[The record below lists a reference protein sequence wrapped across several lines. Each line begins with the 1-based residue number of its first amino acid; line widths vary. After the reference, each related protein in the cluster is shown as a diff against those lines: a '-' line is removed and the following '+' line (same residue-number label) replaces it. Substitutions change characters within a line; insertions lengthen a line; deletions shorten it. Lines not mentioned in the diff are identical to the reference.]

1 MNQSTQLFNKAPW
14 LHMARSTKQLNPIYL
29 EYKDMLHLPRWE
41 WKPFKYRDY
50 VLTNL
55 WVQIGWSQWNHG
67 RLEQYKWNLCGQGSC
82 SLPSS
87 PSSPTKDQ
95 GCPSSESVALEEMNR
110 CPRAVITYNPEGTS
124 RNVAWWGWLTLLI
137 NFALGSYA
145 FNDFLFYVIT
155 ISLLNTI
162 TCSSMS
168 TLQFSSCFVSFLW
181 PS

>member
-1 MNQSTQLFNKAPW
+1 
-14 LHMARSTKQLNPIYL
+14 MARSTKQLNPIYL

-50 VLTNL
+50 VLINL

-67 RLEQYKWNLCGQGSC
+67 CLEQHKWNLCGQGSC

-87 PSSPTKDQ
+87 PSAPTKDQ
-95 GCPSSESVALEEMNR
+95 GCSQLWICCPWRNEQPVSKSSDNLH
-110 CPRAVITYNPEGTS
+110 PEGTS
-124 RNVAWWGWLTLLI
+124 RNVTWWGWLTLLI

-145 FNDFLFYVIT
+145 FNDFLFYLIM

-168 TLQFSSCFVSFLW
+168 ALQFSSCFVSFLW